1 MLVQMTIC
9 AAASTIIFIGSD
21 DQTKDEFW
29 IEFAR
34 GSVDGLST
42 DELARRA
49 DLAAS
54 WQNWVFIGVLSF
66 FGASLVE
73 ESLKYLSIVYARRR
87 AAPEGRKRRDR
98 VYVDYAVAGALGFGV
113 VEAIGFIY
121 AAVESGGETWP
132 RLMFTLFE
140 RVVGSLGHLSV
151 AALMALR
158 ALRRDYYGD
167 RMSWWA
173 VVAPSVAL
181 HGTHDF
187 VALGA
192 SALEGNV
199 GWIHPVGLWDTVGM
213 LGLIGGLMV
222 TAAWLVRGEWKTLE
236 ERERRRE

>member
-1 MLVQMTIC
+1 MLVQIAICSTANTIL
-9 AAASTIIFIGSD
+9 FIGSD
-21 DQTKDEFW
+21 HKTKEDFRTG
-29 IEFAR
+29 FAR
-34 GSVDGLST
+34 GSIDGLTT

-66 FGASLVE
+66 FAASFVD

-87 AAPEGRKRRDR
+87 ARAEERKRRDGA
-98 VYVDYAVAGALGFGV
+98 YVDYAVAGALGFGL
-113 VEAIGFIY
+113 VEAICFIS
-121 AAVESGGETWP
+121 ADVELGVETWS
-132 RLMFTLFE
+132 RMMFTLLE
-140 RVVGSLGHLSV
+140 PAVGSLGHLLV

-158 ALRRDYYGD
+158 AIRRDYYGD

-173 VVAPSVAL
+173 VVGPSVAL

-199 GWIHPVGLWDTVGM
+199 GWVHPVGWGDTVGM
-213 LGLIGGLMV
+213 LGLVGGSTVM
-222 TAAWLVRGEWKTLE
+222 AAWLVRGEWKALE
-236 ERERRRE
+236 ERDRRRE